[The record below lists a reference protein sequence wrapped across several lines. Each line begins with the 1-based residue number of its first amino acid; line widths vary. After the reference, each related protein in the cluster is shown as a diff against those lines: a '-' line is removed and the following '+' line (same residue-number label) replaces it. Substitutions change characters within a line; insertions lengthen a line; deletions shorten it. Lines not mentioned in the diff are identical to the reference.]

1 MSGDWF
7 RSLALIL
14 LYHPLI
20 WACMASDQKSPAG
33 SEDLLSTVQ
42 DLYGKEEWAALLL
55 LLPALSS
62 YPAELDYYR
71 GMALARLQRWHEATH
86 SFELGE
92 KKAPADKRFLLEL
105 AGVSFKLQNF
115 SKAKSC
121 LFRALALDAQDTYA
135 NNFLAS
141 LYFLE
146 GNLEASLK
154 YWNRVGKPMVEEI
167 RIEPQPRLKP
177 DLLDRA
183 FAVAP
188 ASLLKLEDLRTTQAR
203 LSSLEVFPSF
213 RFELLPKQDQTDER
227 YDLVFHSNERNGW
240 GNNKIEGLLATFRSI
255 PAQTVHLEFYNLDQ
269 SGINSVS
276 SLRWDSQKRRVFTS
290 FSGPL
295 GGNPSWQYRL
305 QFDGR
310 KENWDLSRTFQGPAA
325 PVDDLRLQK
334 EMIGAEI
341 RNVVNGNSEWRNG
354 VEVAHRKFRNPPSG
368 VTEPNE
374 LFPEGFSLKYRLSFD
389 HKLFRI
395 PERRFMTQSSATWEV
410 GKVFATPHTS
420 FSKVQGGLQ
429 SIWLPLPDSE
439 DYAVTTQF
447 RAGKTIGDSP
457 FDELFI
463 LGLGGDNDLWM
474 RGHIATRHRKKG
486 NGFLGR
492 DYLLFNWEIDKMV
505 YKHSLFDLRLGP
517 FLDSG
522 KIYDKPNRFGSID
535 WLWDLGLQLKFR
547 PLKYRATLAVSYG
560 KDLQTGRNAFYANYR
575 YELRPQASR

>member
-14 LYHPLI
+14 LYHPLM
-20 WACMASDQKSPAG
+20 WACAALSQKPPAACT
-33 SEDLLSTVQ
+33 DLLSTAQ
-42 DLYGKEEWAALLL
+42 KLYAKEEWAAVLR

-62 YPAELDYYR
+62 YPAELDYIR
-71 GMALARLQRWHEATH
+71 GMALARLQQWQEASH
-86 SFELGE
+86 SFEIGE

-115 SKAKSC
+115 SKAKSY

-135 NNFLAS
+135 YDFLAS

-146 GNLEASLK
+146 GNLEAALK

-167 RIEPQPRLKP
+167 RFEPQPRLKP
-177 DLLDRA
+177 NLLDRA
-183 FAVAP
+183 FAIAP
-188 ASLLKLEDLRTTQAR
+188 ASPLMLGDLRTTKAR
-203 LSSLEVFPSF
+203 LSLLEVFPSF
-213 RFELLPKQDQTDER
+213 RFELLPKADQTDER
-227 YDLVFHSNERNGW
+227 YDLVFRSNERNGW
-240 GNNKIEGLLATFRSI
+240 GNNTIEGLLTTFKSL
-255 PAQTVHLEFYNLDQ
+255 PAQTVHLEFYNLRQ

-290 FSGPL
+290 LSGPL
-295 GGNPSWQYRL
+295 AGNPSWQYRF

-310 KENWDLSRTFQGPAA
+310 KENWDLSRTFQGPVAS
-325 PVDDLRLQK
+325 VGDLRMQK
-334 EMIGAEI
+334 EVIGAEI
-341 RNVVNGNSEWRNG
+341 RNVLNGNSEWRNE
-354 VEVAHRKFRNPPSG
+354 VEVTHREFRNTPSE
-368 VTEPNE
+368 VSDPDE
-374 LFPEGFSLKYRLSFD
+374 LFPQGFSLKYRLSFD
-389 HKLFRI
+389 HKLIRI
-395 PERRFMTQSSATWEV
+395 PERRFTTQSSATWEIAR
-410 GKVFATPHTS
+410 VFATPQTS

-429 SIWLPLPDSE
+429 SIWLPLPDTE
-439 DYAVTTQF
+439 DYSVTAQF

-474 RGHIATRHRKKG
+474 RGHIATHHRKKG
-486 NGFLGR
+486 SGFLGR

-522 KIYDKPNRFGSID
+522 KIYDKTDRFGSID
-535 WLWDLGLQLKFR
+535 WLWDIGLQLKFR
-547 PLKYRATLAVSYG
+547 PLNYRATLAFTYG

-575 YELRPQASR
+575 YELRP

>member
-7 RSLALIL
+7 RSLVLIL
-14 LYHPLI
+14 LSHPLM
-20 WACMASDQKSPAG
+20 WACAALSQKPPAA
-33 SEDLLSTVQ
+33 SEDLLSTAQ
-42 DLYGKEEWAALLL
+42 KLYAKEEWAAVLR

-62 YPAELDYYR
+62 YPAELDYIR
-71 GMALARLQRWHEATH
+71 GMALARLQQWQEASH
-86 SFELGE
+86 SFEIGE

-115 SKAKSC
+115 SKAKSY
-121 LFRALALDAQDTYA
+121 LFRALALDAHDTYA
-135 NNFLAS
+135 YDFLAS

-146 GNLEASLK
+146 GNLEAALK

-188 ASLLKLEDLRTTQAR
+188 ASHLMLGDLRTTQAR
-203 LSSLEVFPSF
+203 LNLLEVFPSF

-227 YDLVFHSNERNGW
+227 YDLVFRSNERNGW
-240 GNNKIEGLLATFRSI
+240 GNNKIEGLLATFKSL

-276 SLRWDSQKRRVFTS
+276 SLRWDSQKRRLFTS
-290 FSGPL
+290 LSGPL
-295 GGNPSWQYRL
+295 TGNPSWQYRL

-310 KENWDLSRTFQGPAA
+310 KENWDLSRTFQGPVA
-325 PVDDLRLQK
+325 PVGDLRLQK
-334 EMIGAEI
+334 EMAGVEI
-341 RNVVNGNSEWRNG
+341 WNVLNGNSEWRNA
-354 VEVAHRKFRNPPSG
+354 VEVAHRDFHNTPSG
-368 VTEPNE
+368 VSEPDE
-374 LFPEGFSLKYRLSFD
+374 LFPQGFSLKYRLSFN
-389 HKLFRI
+389 HKLIRI
-395 PERRFMTQSSATWEV
+395 PERRFTTQSAVTWEFAR
-410 GKVFATPHTS
+410 VFATPQTS

-439 DYAVTTQF
+439 DYAVTGQF
-447 RAGKTIGDSP
+447 RVGKTVGDSP

-474 RGHIATRHRKKG
+474 RGHIATHHRKKG
-486 NGFLGR
+486 SGFLGR

-522 KIYDKPNRFGSID
+522 KIYDKTDRFGSVD
-535 WLWDLGLQLKFR
+535 WLWDIGLQLKFR
-547 PLKYRATLAVSYG
+547 PLNYRATLALSYG

-575 YELRPQASR
+575 YELRP